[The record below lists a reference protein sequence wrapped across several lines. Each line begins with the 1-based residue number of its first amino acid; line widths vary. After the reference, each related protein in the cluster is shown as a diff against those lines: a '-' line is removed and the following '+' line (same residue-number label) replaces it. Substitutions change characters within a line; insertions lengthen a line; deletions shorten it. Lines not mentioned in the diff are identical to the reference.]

1 MKNRSCD
8 TYTFLAGSSLSPALS
23 QALFAAR
30 SFLWK
35 YSDEIFFKIC
45 SVGENDVEGK
55 RVSEACVK

>member
-8 TYTFLAGSSLSPALS
+8 TYTFLA

-45 SVGENDVEGK
+45 SVGENDVE
-55 RVSEACVK
+55 ENE

>member
-45 SVGENDVEGK
+45 SVGEKDVE
-55 RVSEACVK
+55 ENE